1 MGGNAMDIINTFFNS
16 LMYQPSTLIIAIVI
30 VAALAYLGTNV
41 VSPSNTELRR
51 LVGYLA
57 SIVLVVI
64 GAGSFVFGA
73 SKEVVLLLEK
83 VYDFDAFRIE
93 WMFVGLLAIIVG
105 LLLAR
110 QSLRRM

>member
-1 MGGNAMDIINTFFNS
+1 MDVINTIFNS
-16 LMYQPSTLIIAIVI
+16 LMYQPSTLIGAIIVI
-30 VAALAYLGTNV
+30 AALAYLGTNV
-41 VSPSNTELRR
+41 ISPSNAELRR

-57 SIVLVVI
+57 SIALVVI

-83 VYDFDAFRIE
+83 VYDVDTFRIE

-105 LLLAR
+105 MLLAR

>member
-1 MGGNAMDIINTFFNS
+1 
-16 LMYQPSTLIIAIVI
+16 
-30 VAALAYLGTNV
+30 
-41 VSPSNTELRR
+41 
-51 LVGYLA
+51 
-57 SIVLVVI
+57 LVVI

-83 VYDFDAFRIE
+83 VYDVDTFRIE

-105 LLLAR
+105 MLLAR